1 MFHYIIDFLIDKIIS
16 VNITEDD
23 LIEIE
28 YELSYGRNNI
38 YDSQKN
44 ILQRESL

>member
-16 VNITEDD
+16 VNITEND
-23 LIEIE
+23 LRDIE
-28 YELSYGRNNI
+28 YQLSYGRNNI

>member
-1 MFHYIIDFLIDKIIS
+1 MFQYIIDFLIDKIIS
-16 VNITEDD
+16 LNITEDD

-38 YDSQKN
+38 NDFQIK
-44 ILQRESL
+44 